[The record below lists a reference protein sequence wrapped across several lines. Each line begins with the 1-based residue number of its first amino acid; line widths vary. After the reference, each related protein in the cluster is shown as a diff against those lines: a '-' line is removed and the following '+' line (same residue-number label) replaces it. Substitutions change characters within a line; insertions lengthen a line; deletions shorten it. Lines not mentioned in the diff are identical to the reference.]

1 MPETY
6 DVRLDGI
13 TKRFGDVTAVDDVS
27 LSIERGK
34 FLTLLGPS
42 GCGKTTTLRCIAG
55 FETPTEGDVYI
66 GDERVNDVPPF
77 ERDTSMVFQSY
88 ALFPHMTVG
97 ENVAFGLQMQGI
109 PERRTVTGEGTDE
122 ATRASSQ
129 VAGDGG
135 ETSDSGGATTRPTG
149 ITGSLRRLVR
159 RQGSE
164 EIDARVS
171 RALDLV
177 ELPEYEDRRISELSG
192 GQQQRV
198 ALARALVTEPTV
210 LLLDEPLGALDLKLR
225 KNMQV
230 ELKNLQEELNT
241 TFVYVTHDQEEALTM
256 SDEIA
261 VMNDGHLEQLGT
273 ATEIYEEPN
282 TEFVADFIGET
293 NLVHGEYGEAGGE
306 AVVQRNG
313 LSFRVPKTPEASGRV
328 AFAVRPEKIRIGDEV
343 SGLPNDFEAE
353 VVDEIYKGNVGKFVV
368 RLRNGQ
374 QLTVDMQI
382 RDQGEYLSVGRQIRV
397 GWKPSNAVVLTE

>member
-1 MPETY
+1 MSSSP
-6 DVRLDGI
+6 DVSLRNV

-27 LSIERGK
+27 FDVERGK

-66 GDERVNDVPPF
+66 RDRRVNTLQPF
-77 ERDTSMVFQSY
+77 ERDTAMVFQSY

-109 PERRTVTGEGTDE
+109 PEK
-122 ATRASSQ
+122 RA
-129 VAGDGG
+129 ADGG
-135 ETSDSGGATTRPTG
+135 VDTEGGGRGGVLDS
-149 ITGSLRRLVR
+149 LKRLVGR
-159 RQGSE
+159 EGSE
-164 EIDARVS
+164 EVDARVA
-171 RALDLV
+171 RTLELV
-177 ELPEYEDRRISELSG
+177 ELPGMQDRDVDELSG

-230 ELKNLQEELNT
+230 ELKNLQQELGI

-261 VMNDGHLEQLGT
+261 VMNAGHLEQLGDAT
-273 ATEIYEEPN
+273 AIYEEPA

-293 NLVHGEYGEAGGE
+293 NLVHGEYRTDESGAAIDSGGLTFRVRPEEGAGGE
-306 AVVQRNG
+306 
-313 LSFRVPKTPEASGRV
+313 V
-328 AFAVRPEKIRIGDEV
+328 AFAVRPEKIRLGEEA
-343 SGLPNDFEAE
+343 SGLDNEFSAE
-353 VVDEIYKGNVGKFVV
+353 VVDEIYKGNLGKFVV
-368 RLRNGQ
+368 ELGSGQ

-382 RDQGEYLSVGRQIRV
+382 RDQGQYLSVGREVTV
-397 GWKPSNAVVLTE
+397 GWSAENAVTLTE

>member
-1 MPETY
+1 MTKY
-6 DVRLDGI
+6 DVELDSV
-13 TKRFGDVTAVDDVS
+13 TKQFDDVTAVDDID
-27 LSIERGK
+27 LTIEKGK

-55 FETPTEGDVYI
+55 FETPTHGDVFI
-66 GDERVNDVPPF
+66 GGQKVNEVPPF
-77 ERDTSMVFQSY
+77 ERDTAMVFQSY

-109 PERRTVTGEGTDE
+109 PDKP
-122 ATRASSQ
+122 AT
-129 VAGDGG
+129 DGG
-135 ETSDSGGATTRPTG
+135 TESTSTGLVDSMK
-149 ITGSLRRLVR
+149 RLVR
-159 RQGSE
+159 RHGSE

-171 RALDLV
+171 KTLEMV
-177 ELPEYEDRRISELSG
+177 ELPGYEDRSISELSG

-198 ALARALVTEPTV
+198 ALARSLITEPTV

-261 VMNDGHLEQLGT
+261 VMNEGQIEQLGT
-273 ATEIYEEPN
+273 ATEIYEQPE

-293 NLVHGEYGEAGGE
+293 NLIRGEYQENDDGPVVIGDGLRFTVPQTAG
-306 AVVQRNG
+306 
-313 LSFRVPKTPEASGRV
+313 ASGNIS
-328 AFAVRPEKIRIGDEV
+328 FAVRPEKIRIGEGAPD
-343 SGLPNDFEAE
+343 LPNAFSATII
-353 VVDEIYKGNVGKFVV
+353 DEIYKGNLGKFVV
-368 RLRNGQ
+368 ELSNGKR
-374 QLTVDMQI
+374 LTVDMQI
-382 RDQGEYLSVGRQIRV
+382 RDRGQYLSTGQEVTV
-397 GWKPSNAVVLTE
+397 GWSPDNTVVLTE

>member
-1 MPETY
+1 MSSSP
-6 DVRLDGI
+6 DVSLRNV
-13 TKRFGDVTAVDDVS
+13 TKRFGDVTAVEDVS
-27 LSIERGK
+27 FDVERGK

-66 GDERVNDVPPF
+66 RDRRVNTLQPF

-109 PERRTVTGEGTDE
+109 PGER
-122 ATRASSQ
+122 AA
-129 VAGDGG
+129 DGG
-135 ETSDSGGATTRPTG
+135 SRTEGEERGGALA
-149 ITGSLRRLVR
+149 SLKRLVR
-159 RQGSE
+159 REGSE
-164 EIDARVS
+164 EVDARVA
-171 RALDLV
+171 RTLDLV
-177 ELPEYEDRRISELSG
+177 ELPGMEDRDVDELSG

-230 ELKNLQEELNT
+230 ELKDLQTELGI

-261 VMNDGHLEQLGT
+261 VMNEGHLEQLGDAT
-273 ATEIYEEPN
+273 AIYEEPA

-293 NLVHGEYGEAGGE
+293 NLVHGEYRRDEDG
-306 AVVQRNG
+306 AVVVANG
-313 LSFRVPKTPEASGRV
+313 LTYRVRPEEGASEGSEV
-328 AFAVRPEKIRIGDEV
+328 SFAVRPEKIRLGDEARGQDNEF
-343 SGLPNDFEAE
+343 SAE
-353 VVDEIYKGNVGKFVV
+353 VVDEIYKGNLGKFVV
-368 RLRNGQ
+368 QLENGHR
-374 QLTVDMQI
+374 LTVDMQI
-382 RDQGEYLSVGRQIRV
+382 RDQGQYLSVGREVTV
-397 GWKPSNAVVLTE
+397 GWSADNAVTLTE